1 MKIIQPDVLRPA
13 GIRKVLRVDSKT
25 IELRLTLNG
34 EARVFQIGQT
44 ETLLEVIRERAGLT
58 GTKRGCDN
66 GQCGACTVILNGRAV
81 NSCCLLAVQCEGAVV
96 ETVEA
101 LAKNGVPHPIQE
113 AFVEQHAIQ
122 CGFCTPGMEMATKA
136 LLDRNPNPDSAAIK
150 EALSGNVCR
159 CTGYVKIEDAVRA
172 AAGKLRAAHERV

>member
-1 MKIIQPDVLRPA
+1 MNS
-13 GIRKVLRVDSKT
+13 GT
-25 IELRLTLNG
+25 IELSLTLNG
-34 EARVFQIGQT
+34 EPRTFSIEPM

-81 NSCCLLAVQCEGAVV
+81 NSCCLLAVQCQGATV
-96 ETVEA
+96 ETVES

-136 LLDRNPNPDSAAIK
+136 LLDVNPNPDSAAIK

-159 CTGYVKIEDAVRA
+159 CTGYVKIENAVRA
-172 AAGKLRAAHERV
+172 AAGKLRDADERV